1 MTLMATL
8 FASCLNGSKENT
20 SQDKALVESVEQS
33 QNIINNSCDDISKVK
48 GLLILIPNDDT
59 ENNVKLYDD
68 TGEIK
73 LELDLSNERVS
84 KHYRYKDVLKDRNI
98 ILLDGV
104 ELSIQKDAMNF
115 KTVNWTEYLQKEI
128 FSIDFNIQDNPIRKN
143 KNGLPIS
150 NIQKGNNYLV
160 KVIQLENDWIKIRYE
175 NLNTKQRTEGWI
187 KWRENNCL
195 LIDIFQIA

>member
-1 MTLMATL
+1 M
-8 FASCLNGSKENT
+8 
-20 SQDKALVESVEQS
+20 Q
-33 QNIINNSCDDISKVK
+33 
-48 GLLILIPNDDT
+48 LILISGKIGSGKSTISKCLQKKGYSYINSDILAKDLIL
-59 ENNVKLYDD
+59 NNISLKRKLQK
-68 TGEIK
+68 EFSI
-73 LELDLSNERVS
+73 
-84 KHYRYKDVLKDRNI
+84 LKDRNI